1 MDRQAAVERADGAGW
16 NGRGGERRKRR
27 FLCAVFLQETKGL
40 CQDAGTT
47 RRQNKPHCFSQ
58 ADRAPFN
65 LTIVDWMAADALVV
79 SSMAMS
85 AEREQR
91 EGAKGGGVIVHR
103 AVCLAQGSELSA
115 VEADGSVTLS
125 CGADAR
131 MRRVL
136 PRSRV
141 LNLAQP
147 TSPMGAWVLQRA
159 PAVARG

>member
-1 MDRQAAVERADGAGW
+1 M
-16 NGRGGERRKRR
+16 RR
-27 FLCAVFLQETKGL
+27 FLTKKQKAFAKTRG
-40 CQDAGTT
+40 QVAGKT
-47 RRQNKPHCFSQ
+47 KPHCFSQ